1 MSGDQDRKTLVVTGT
16 TSGMG
21 RAIAL
26 AAAADGYAT
35 VATVRDEERAKLL
48 EADARSQGTEL
59 DIRFLDITDH
69 AAVTAVVDAVAADY
83 GHIDAVVSQ
92 AGGIFALGT
101 AEQVPMDGFRATL
114 ETNFFGNLA
123 VIKAVLPYLRA
134 SRGRLIT
141 TTSDNGVI
149 GAPYNDAYVASKFA
163 LEGVMESIAPLV
175 ARFGVKATMYE
186 PGPVA
191 TDVMAPRRRARLI
204 APEPVRDDPYQDP
217 WAFLERAI
225 AHTGAV
231 QPAED
236 AAKIVLDLLVADEPP
251 LRAQSSDW
259 ATEFVAPKLAD
270 ADGGGAFRAMDDYLR
285 LGD

>member
-1 MSGDQDRKTLVVTGT
+1 MNGDQDRKTLIVTGT

-21 RAIAL
+21 REIAL
-26 AAAADGYAT
+26 AAGAAGYAT
-35 VATVRDEERAKLL
+35 VATVRDAERAKTL

-69 AAVTAVVDAVAADY
+69 AAVASVVDAVAADY

-101 AEQVPMDGFRATL
+101 AEQVPMEGFRATL

-123 VIKAVLPYLRA
+123 VIRAVLPHLRA

-141 TTSDNGVI
+141 TTSANGVI
-149 GAPYNDAYVASKFA
+149 GAPYDDAYAASKFA

-175 ARFGVKATMYE
+175 ARFGVKATIFE

-225 AHTGAV
+225 ANTGAV

-236 AAKIVLDLLVADEPP
+236 AAKIVLDLLTADEPP
-251 LRAQSSDW
+251 LRAQSSAW

-270 ADGGGAFRAMDDYLR
+270 ADGNGAYQAMDDYLH
-285 LGD
+285 LAD